1 MHGLNQMKKF
11 NLDNQKPQTVT
22 KFSKLGTVFST
33 YKTYIIIAT
42 ICSVVYSIILGFF
55 GIFGTTI
62 QSGLLYFIK
71 NILPYI
77 GIVFG
82 YFMAI
87 FVPVRVIQAMQRNKA
102 IREDIEQD
110 RKLQEHA
117 NKSKALQQQILKA
130 MGDKGTF

>member
-1 MHGLNQMKKF
+1 MKKF
-11 NLDNQKPQTVT
+11 NLDNQKPQAVT
-22 KFSKLGTVFST
+22 KLSKLSAVFST

-42 ICSVVYSIILGFF
+42 LCSIVYSIILGFF
-55 GIFGTTI
+55 GVFGTTI
-62 QSGLLYFIK
+62 QSGLLYFVK

-82 YFMAI
+82 YFMVI
-87 FVPVRVIQAMQRNKA
+87 FVPIRVIQAMQRNKE
-102 IREDIEQD
+102 IKENFEQD

-130 MGDKGTF
+130 MGNKGTF